1 MTKQK
6 ITYQLRKLVI
16 LIFVWELIFWSVFFT
31 IFQSGSIFKSNNSS
45 FFSFQEPKNL
55 GWFWLIGV
63 VIALFLFNV
72 YQSEKI
78 YQNAG
83 NKIRLTIF
91 KSSSYNKSFFS
102 FFLFRNALAFLIIAM
117 AQPAFGKK
125 KVTGTVQSMELV
137 ISLDISNSMNTKD
150 VDKSVSRLDISKRAI
165 NELINK
171 LSGEKLGISVFAGE
185 AYTQLPLTLDYYA
198 AKMFV
203 SEIETNMISKQG
215 TNIKNALKNAY
226 SMFTEDDKMSKAVIL
241 ITDGE
246 NHEEN
251 PSEIIKTYKDKGVQ
265 LAVLGIGTKNG
276 GLIPIDPNRPDRGF
290 KRNALGVTIQSKLNP
305 QFIQEIATEAGGVA
319 MISDNAYPDL
329 RGLLKQ
335 IAKMKRATT
344 TGMDFEVEEQRYQI
358 PLALSILFFIGY
370 FLLPGIHL
378 NFEKRRT

>member
-6 ITYQLRKLVI
+6 ITYQLRRLVI
-16 LIFVWELIFWSVFFT
+16 LIFVWELIFWSLFFAV
-31 IFQSGSIFKSNNSS
+31 FQSGSIFKSNNSS

-78 YQNAG
+78 YQNTG

-91 KSSSYNKSFFS
+91 KSSSYSKSFFS

-137 ISLDISNSMNTKD
+137 ISLDISNSMNVKD
-150 VDKSVSRLDISKRAI
+150 IDKSVSRLDISKRAV

-171 LSGEKLGISVFAGE
+171 LGGEKLGISVFAGE

-215 TNIKNALKNAY
+215 TNIKNALENAY
-226 SMFTEDDKMSKAVIL
+226 SLFTEDDKMSKAVIL

-246 NHEEN
+246 NHEES
-251 PSEIIKTYKDKGVQ
+251 PSEIIKTYKDKGIQ

-276 GLIPIDPNRPDRGF
+276 GLIPIDPSRPEKGY

-378 NFEKRRT
+378 NFEKKRT

>member
-171 LSGEKLGISVFAGE
+171 LGGEKLGISVFAGE